1 MSKNLQSDTLGI
13 RLTTYAELEKI
24 IHGFAGG
31 DLNLLILLGGHG
43 LGKSRALRQA
53 MAGQACWLEGNASA
67 FGLYCQLWRH
77 RNRPV
82 VLDDLD
88 GLYANRDGI
97 RLLKS
102 LTQNELH
109 KTVSWYTDAA
119 TLQREQIPQE
129 FHTSSRLA
137 IITNEWK
144 TLNRNVA
151 ALQDRGHVVIF
162 EPTPQEVH
170 TRTAAWFWDQDIY
183 EFVGERLHLL
193 REPSMRHYVAAWE
206 LKQAGLDWPSLLL
219 SRCLSGKALLV
230 AQLKA
235 SPKYVSE
242 AERVRAFVASGAGSR
257 ATYFQLCKELRGPL
271 PKGPSIRLQCQA
283 PPRPRADHEML
294 GILRKWRGNLGNN

>member
-1 MSKNLQSDTLGI
+1 MSKSIRPDPFGI
-13 RLTTYAELEKI
+13 RLTSYTDLEKMVR
-24 IHGFAGG
+24 GFARGN
-31 DLNLLILLGGHG
+31 LNLLILLGSHG

-102 LTQNELH
+102 LTQTEPH

-170 TRTAAWFWDQDIY
+170 TRTAEWYWDQEIY
-183 EFVGERLHLL
+183 DFVGERLNLIQ
-193 REPSMRHYVAAWE
+193 EASMRHYVAAWE
-206 LKQAGLDWPSLLL
+206 LKEAGLDWRSLVL

-242 AERVRAFVASGAGSR
+242 AERVKAFVASGAGSR
-257 ATYFQLCKELRGPL
+257 ATYFHLCKKLRGPL
-271 PKGPSIRLQCQA
+271 SSTPSIRLKCQA
-283 PPRPRADHEML
+283 PPRPASDHEML
-294 GILRKWRGNLGNN
+294 RILRKWRGNLGNN